1 MKTDKTDVKKIED
14 DFKLIGLNAFF
25 NTEDDNN
32 VNWKDFFLLSEDEQF
47 YLANNNQIIDDDK
60 NEDDIWRKY
69 EPNHDT
75 KTIPKLFKKQSV

>member
-1 MKTDKTDVKKIED
+1 MKTDKPDDKKIED

-32 VNWKDFFLLSEDEQF
+32 VNWKDFFRLSEDEQF

-60 NEDDIWRKY
+60 NEDDIWSKY
-69 EPNHDT
+69 ASNH
-75 KTIPKLFKKQSV
+75 L